1 MSTIYEPIRPD
12 GRLTR
17 EEALANTE
25 VVYPPREAPLT
36 NEQLNEI
43 RAKAQKPDSHSAR
56 LAKQIAEQAERR
68 AESLADRH
76 RQHDDWIRVSRQRD
90 TMRSTPA

>member
-12 GRLTR
+12 GKLTR

-25 VVYPPREAPLT
+25 VVYPPREEPLT
-36 NEQLNEI
+36 PAELDAL
-43 RAKAQKPDSHSAR
+43 RAKAPQNPDSHSAR

-68 AESLADRH
+68 AA
-76 RQHDDWIRVSRQRD
+76 
-90 TMRSTPA
+90 AK